1 MSSSHLHARTDECL
15 PTVDPTNL
23 CGVYKNNIGIYGRHL
38 TEIGEHLLSQIKE
51 ALNGEQERLAK
62 DGLVRLTTLDS
73 LTVQTNDYGT
83 GPTGLQALS
92 LWAKIGIVV
101 VIIAMI
107 AGAATFGVYLY
118 LERQSR
124 RRRSAYST
132 QGKKI
137 SSSNTVGCEMAPLC
151 FWRGEGP

>member
-62 DGLVRLTTLDS
+62 EGLVRLTTLDS

-83 GPTGLQALS
+83 GPTMG
-92 LWAKIGIVV
+92 
-101 VIIAMI
+101 
-107 AGAATFGVYLY
+107 
-118 LERQSR
+118 
-124 RRRSAYST
+124 
-132 QGKKI
+132 
-137 SSSNTVGCEMAPLC
+137 
-151 FWRGEGP
+151 